1 MNVLSGQSDIKKL
14 RRENYQ
20 LRKEI
25 WSLRDE
31 YDRLGK
37 LIRNKGCDGYGDSE
51 FDENDDDEEE
61 YENDYDD
68 DERCCSCHSNEVTQY
83 SALTHASTNHNP
95 NLHILGQSIL

>member
-1 MNVLSGQSDIKKL
+1 M

-37 LIRNKGCDGYGDSE
+37 LLKTNNRGVDDRRDDSIECINDCKYGYDHKD
-51 FDENDDDEEE
+51 FDP
-61 YENDYDD
+61 
-68 DERCCSCHSNEVTQY
+68 CCSCRSNEVGAHF
-83 SALTHASTNHNP
+83 SSCFWLNR
-95 NLHILGQSIL
+95 